1 MSSIS
6 DIKNE
11 IFGNLQQN
19 QKEEQN
25 RPINQMQEKN
35 FYEPILDEIDIN
47 MLKPF
52 NENPFKLCGSEDLEE
67 LAESIKD
74 EGLLNP
80 IILWKQED
88 SYTILSG
95 HNRVEALKMLGY
107 QKLGKTMYK
116 IKEDISLDDARLIL
130 VDTNLVQRK
139 EILHSEKARAY
150 KIQQNVLNKNKSIRS
165 VNFMTENA
173 INTGEMAEDKSLFH
187 GETNNKIL
195 ESRTTIFRYLRL
207 NYLIN
212 KLLEK
217 VDDNE
222 LSIKIAIELSYLD
235 EDTQEE
241 IFIYFFVDKIEKLNL
256 DIAKKIRQEYK
267 KMPINRNTLD
277 VIIEKMK
284 KKKVSKQSYKINVKD
299 IEEITD
305 KSFSNEKEARD
316 FILKCIKFYEE
327 NN

>member
-11 IFGNLQQN
+11 IFGNLQQE

-35 FYEPILDEIDIN
+35 FYEPISNEIDIN

-52 NENPFKLCGSEDLEE
+52 NENPFKLCNSEDLEE

-80 IILWKQED
+80 VILWKKED
-88 SYTILSG
+88 SYIILSG
-95 HNRVEALKMLGY
+95 HNRIEALKMLGY
-107 QKLGKTMYK
+107 QKLDKTMYK
-116 IKEDISLDDARLIL
+116 IKEDISLDNARLIL

-139 EILHSEKARAY
+139 KFLPSEKARAY
-150 KIQQNVLNKNKSIRS
+150 KIQQSVLNKSKSIRS
-165 VNFMTENA
+165 VNFIDENA
-173 INTGEMAEDKSLFH
+173 INIGEMAEDKEECTQCNL
-187 GETNNKIL
+187 ENKRNIYN
-195 ESRTTIFRYLRL
+195 YLRL

-241 IFIYFFVDKIEKLNL
+241 IFIYFFIDKIEKLNL

-299 IEEITD
+299 IEQITD
-305 KSFSNEKEARD
+305 KSFANEKEARD

>member
-6 DIKNE
+6 NIKNE
-11 IFGNLQQN
+11 IFRDLGIK
-19 QKEEQN
+19 KEEKENNQN
-25 RPINQMQEKN
+25 IFINQMQEKTFGETISN
-35 FYEPILDEIDIN
+35 EIDIN

-52 NENPFKLCGSEDLEE
+52 NENPFKLCNSEDLEE

-80 IILWKQED
+80 VILWKKED
-88 SYTILSG
+88 SYIILSG
-95 HNRVEALKMLGY
+95 HNRIEALKMLGY
-107 QKLGKTMYK
+107 QKLDKTMYK

-139 EILHSEKARAY
+139 EILPSEKARAY
-150 KIQQNVLNKNKSIRS
+150 KIQQNVLNKNKSTRS
-165 VNFMTENA
+165 VNFMAENA
-173 INTGEMAEDKSLFH
+173 INAGEMAEDKEECTQCNL
-187 GETNNKIL
+187 ENKRNIYN
-195 ESRTTIFRYLRL
+195 YLRL

-299 IEEITD
+299 IEQITD